1 MTPEQFVWF
10 VAGVVQAEKDKAIQE
25 ATRLDLGVK
34 PADIQY
40 IGSMKTILDALDR
53 VEMPDKKTTA
63 GFLNRKKELTEL

>member
-25 ATRLDLGVK
+25 GKILNPSIN

-40 IGSMKTILDALDR
+40 IGAMKTILDALDQ
-53 VEMPDKKTTA
+53 VEPA
-63 GFLNRKKELTEL
+63 RKPTLHR